1 MAAAPMLN
9 SASRRAQRCWRRYQH
24 MWSICRPHPTA
35 MRQSS
40 GETATEPI
48 LLLAFASAARS
59 LPWRWARPA
68 TACKAVRVSE
78 CNGREPKKREA
89 PQRLPSCFELTTGSR
104 ASYEGRRL
112 KKPSILRHL
121 RVHALG
127 PRVDSPGE
135 IVDFRESRLAQ
146 EINRLGAAPAHL
158 AVGDDLAAGVEFVH
172 ATG

>member
-1 MAAAPMLN
+1 MAVVPMSN
-9 SASRRAQRCWRRYQH
+9 SASRRAKRCWRRYQR
-24 MWSICRPHPTA
+24 MWSISSPHPTA

-40 GETATEPI
+40 GETTTEPI
-48 LLLAFASAARS
+48 LSPAFASVARS
-59 LPWRWARPA
+59 LPWKWARPA
-68 TACKAVRVSE
+68 TACRGVRVSE
-78 CNGREPKKREA
+78 CNGERLKKKEA
-89 PQRLPSCFELTTGSR
+89 PKRLPSFFERTMRS
-104 ASYEGRRL
+104 RL

-146 EINRLGAAPAHL
+146 EINRLGAAPSHL